1 MKIKQ
6 IPNNPFQENT
16 YVVWDET
23 TMEAA
28 IVDCGALFPQ
38 EEERIDAFVNDN
50 QLKIKYI
57 LNTHLHLD
65 HCFGNAWAAERYGV
79 LPMAHR
85 DDETLLARMGEQARM
100 FGLPFEVRTEKLG
113 GYLEDGDVLKLGD
126 NEIRVIHTPGHSR
139 GGLCFYIP
147 AAGWLVS
154 GDSLFEGSIGRTDLE
169 GGSYATLIK
178 SITERLLILPDET
191 VVYPGHGAYTTI
203 GEEKKSNPFL

>member
-6 IPNNPFQENT
+6 IQNNPFQENT
-16 YVVWDET
+16 YVVWDEVS
-23 TMEAA
+23 MEAA

-38 EEERIDAFVNDN
+38 EEAKIEAFVSDN
-50 QLKIKYI
+50 NLKIKYI

-65 HCFGNAWAAERYGV
+65 HCFGNAWAAERYGI
-79 LPMAHR
+79 LPMAHK

-100 FGLPFEVRTEKLG
+100 FGLPFEVKTEKLG
-113 GYLEDGDVLKLGD
+113 GYLNDNDVLMLGENRID
-126 NEIRVIHTPGHSR
+126 VIHTPGHSR

-147 AAGWLVS
+147 SAGWLIS

-178 SITERLLILPDET
+178 SITERLMTLPEET
-191 VVYPGHGAYTTI
+191 VVYPGHGPYTTI
-203 GEEKKSNPFL
+203 GDEKRMNPFL

>member
-6 IPNNPFQENT
+6 IQNNPFQENT
-16 YVVWDET
+16 YIVWDEA

-38 EEERIDAFVNDN
+38 EEERIEAFISDN
-50 QLKIKYI
+50 NLKVKYI

-65 HCFGNAWAAERYGV
+65 HCFGNAWAAERYGI
-79 LPMAHR
+79 LPMAHE
-85 DDETLLARMGEQARM
+85 DDETLLARIGEQARM
-100 FGLPFEVRTEKLG
+100 FGLPFEVKTEKLG
-113 GYLEDGDVLKLGD
+113 GYLKDGDVLTLGEH
-126 NEIRVIHTPGHSR
+126 EIKVIHTPGHSR

-147 AAGWLVS
+147 SAGWLVS

-178 SITERLLILPDET
+178 SITERLMTLAEET
-191 VVYPGHGAYTTI
+191 VVYPGHGPYTTI
-203 GEEKKSNPFL
+203 GDEKKCNPFL

>member
-6 IPNNPFQENT
+6 IQNNPFQENT
-16 YVVWDET
+16 YIVWDEAT
-23 TMEAA
+23 LEAA

-38 EEERIDAFVNDN
+38 EEERIEEFINDN
-50 QLKIKYI
+50 KLKVKYI

-65 HCFGNAWAAERYGV
+65 HCFGNAWAAERYEV
-79 LPMAHR
+79 LPMAHE

-113 GYLEDGDVLKLGD
+113 RYLKDGDVLMLGN
-126 NEIRVIHTPGHSR
+126 NEIKVIHTPGHSR
-139 GGLCFYIP
+139 GGLCFYISST
-147 AAGWLVS
+147 GWLIS

-169 GGSYATLIK
+169 GGSYTTLIK
-178 SITERLLILPDET
+178 SITEHLMILPEET

-203 GEEKKSNPFL
+203 GEEKKCNPFL

>member
-6 IPNNPFQENT
+6 IQNNPFQENT
-16 YVVWDET
+16 YIVWDET
-23 TMEAA
+23 SMEAA

-38 EEERIDAFVNDN
+38 EEERIEAFISDN
-50 QLKIKYI
+50 NLKVKYI

-65 HCFGNAWAAERYGV
+65 HCFGNAWAVERYGV
-79 LPMAHR
+79 LPMAHE

-100 FGLPFEVRTEKLG
+100 FGLPFEVKTEKLG
-113 GYLEDGDVLKLGD
+113 GYLKDGDVLTLGE
-126 NEIRVIHTPGHSR
+126 NRIEVIHTPGHSR

-147 AAGWLVS
+147 SAGWLIS

-178 SITERLLILPDET
+178 SITERLMTLLEDT
-191 VVYPGHGAYTTI
+191 VVYPGHGPYTTI
-203 GEEKKSNPFL
+203 GDEKKSNPFL

>member
-16 YVVWDET
+16 YVVWDEA

-50 QLKIKYI
+50 NLKIKYI

-79 LPMAHR
+79 LPMAHE
-85 DDETLLARMGEQARM
+85 DDETLLARMREQARM

-178 SITERLLILPDET
+178 SITERLLILPEET

>member
-6 IPNNPFQENT
+6 IQNNPFQENT
-16 YVVWDET
+16 YVVWDEA

-38 EEERIDAFVNDN
+38 EEERIEAFVSDN
-50 QLKIKYI
+50 NLKVKYI

-65 HCFGNAWAAERYGV
+65 HCFGNAWAAGRYGV
-79 LPMAHR
+79 LPMEHEE
-85 DDETLLARMGEQARM
+85 DETLLARMGEQARM

-113 GYLEDGDVLKLGD
+113 GYLKDGDVLTLGE
-126 NEIRVIHTPGHSR
+126 NRIEVIHTPGHSR

-147 AAGWLVS
+147 SAGWLIS

-178 SITERLLILPDET
+178 SITERLITLPEET
-191 VVYPGHGAYTTI
+191 VVYPGHGPYTTI
-203 GEEKKSNPFL
+203 GDEKKSNPFL

>member
-6 IPNNPFQENT
+6 IQNNPFQENT
-16 YVVWDET
+16 YVVWNEASK
-23 TMEAA
+23 EAA

-38 EEERIDAFVNDN
+38 EEERIEKFVEENG
-50 QLKIKYI
+50 LRVKYL

-65 HCFGNAWAAERYGV
+65 HCFGNHWAAERYGI
-79 LPMAHR
+79 LPMAHAE
-85 DDETLLARMGEQARM
+85 DETLLARMGEQARM
-100 FGLPFEVRTEKLG
+100 FGLPFEVKTEKLG
-113 GYLEDGDVLKLGD
+113 KYLNDGDVLMLGD

-147 AAGWLVS
+147 SASWLIS

-178 SITERLLILPDET
+178 SITERLMTLPEET
-191 VVYPGHGAYTTI
+191 IVHPGHGGYTTI

>member
-16 YVVWDET
+16 YVVWDEA

-38 EEERIDAFVNDN
+38 EEERIDVFANDN
-50 QLKIKYI
+50 NLKIKYI

-79 LPMAHR
+79 LPMAHE

-100 FGLPFEVRTEKLG
+100 FGLPFEVRSEKLG
-113 GYLEDGDVLKLGD
+113 GYLKDGDVLTLGE
-126 NEIRVIHTPGHSR
+126 NRIEVIHTPGHSR

-147 AAGWLVS
+147 SAGWLIS

-178 SITERLLILPDET
+178 SITERLMTLPEDT
-191 VVYPGHGAYTTI
+191 VVYPGHGPYTTI
-203 GEEKKSNPFL
+203 GDEKRSNPFL

>member
-6 IPNNPFQENT
+6 IQNNPFQENT
-16 YVVWDET
+16 YVMWDEAS
-23 TMEAA
+23 MEAA

-38 EEERIDAFVNDN
+38 EEAKIEAFVSDN
-50 QLKIKYI
+50 NLKVKYI

-65 HCFGNAWAAERYGV
+65 HCFGNAWAAERYGI
-79 LPMAHR
+79 LPMAHK

-100 FGLPFEVRTEKLG
+100 FGLPFEVKTEKLG
-113 GYLEDGDVLKLGD
+113 GYLKDDDVLMLGE
-126 NEIRVIHTPGHSR
+126 NEIKVIHTPGHSR

-147 AAGWLVS
+147 SAGWLIS

-178 SITERLLILPDET
+178 SITERLMTLPEET
-191 VVYPGHGAYTTI
+191 VVYPGHGPYTSI
-203 GEEKKSNPFL
+203 GDEKRMNPFL

>member
-6 IPNNPFQENT
+6 IQNNPFQENT
-16 YVVWDET
+16 YVVWDEA

-38 EEERIDAFVNDN
+38 EEAKIEAFVSDN
-50 QLKIKYI
+50 NLKVKYI

-65 HCFGNAWAAERYGV
+65 HCFGNAWAAERYGI
-79 LPMAHR
+79 LPMAHEE
-85 DDETLLARMGEQARM
+85 DETLLARMGEQARM
-100 FGLPFEVRTEKLG
+100 FGLPFEVKTEKLG
-113 GYLEDGDVLKLGD
+113 GYLKDDDVLTLGE
-126 NEIRVIHTPGHSR
+126 NKIEVIHTPGHSR

-147 AAGWLVS
+147 SAGWIIS

-178 SITERLLILPDET
+178 SITERLMTLPEET
-191 VVYPGHGAYTTI
+191 VVYPGHGPYTTI
-203 GEEKKSNPFL
+203 GDEKRMNPFL

>member
-6 IPNNPFQENT
+6 IQNNPFQENT
-16 YVVWDET
+16 YVVWDEA

-38 EEERIDAFVNDN
+38 EEERIEAFVNDN
-50 QLKIKYI
+50 NLKVKYI

-65 HCFGNAWAAERYGV
+65 HCFGNAWAAERYGI
-79 LPMAHR
+79 LPMAHE

-100 FGLPFEVRTEKLG
+100 FGLPFEVKTEKLG
-113 GYLEDGDVLKLGD
+113 GYLKDDDVLMLGE
-126 NEIRVIHTPGHSR
+126 NEIKVIHTPGHSR

-147 AAGWLVS
+147 SAGWLIS

-178 SITERLLILPDET
+178 SITERLMTLPEET
-191 VVYPGHGAYTTI
+191 VVYPGHGPYTTI
-203 GEEKKSNPFL
+203 GDEKRMNPFL

>member
-6 IPNNPFQENT
+6 IQNNPFQENT
-16 YVVWDET
+16 YVVWDEAS
-23 TMEAA
+23 MEAA

-38 EEERIDAFVNDN
+38 EEAKIEAFVSDN
-50 QLKIKYI
+50 NLKIKYI

-65 HCFGNAWAAERYGV
+65 HCFGNAWAAERYGI
-79 LPMAHR
+79 LPMAHK

-100 FGLPFEVRTEKLG
+100 FGLPFEVKTEKLG
-113 GYLEDGDVLKLGD
+113 GYLNDNDVLMLGE
-126 NEIRVIHTPGHSR
+126 NRIEVIHTPGHSR

-147 AAGWLVS
+147 SAGWLIS

-178 SITERLLILPDET
+178 SITERLMTLPEET
-191 VVYPGHGAYTTI
+191 VVYPGHGPYTTI
-203 GEEKKSNPFL
+203 GDEKRMNPFL

>member
-6 IPNNPFQENT
+6 IQNNPFQENT
-16 YVVWDET
+16 YIIYDSASRK
-23 TMEAA
+23 AA
-28 IVDCGALFPQ
+28 IIDCGALFPQ
-38 EEERIDAFVNDN
+38 EEEAIQEFVADN
-50 QLKIKYI
+50 GLTIKYL

-79 LPMAHR
+79 LPMAHT

-100 FGLPFEVRTEKLG
+100 FGLPFEVKTEKLG
-113 GYLEDGDVLKLGD
+113 KYLNDGDILMLGE
-126 NEIRVIHTPGHSR
+126 NRIEVIHTPGHSR

-147 AAGWLVS
+147 SAQWLIS

-178 SITERLLILPDET
+178 SITERLMTLPEET
-191 VVYPGHGAYTTI
+191 VVYPGHGPYTTI
-203 GEEKKSNPFL
+203 GDEKKTNPFL

>member
-16 YVVWDET
+16 YVVWDEA

-38 EEERIDAFVNDN
+38 EEERIDVFVNDN
-50 QLKIKYI
+50 NLKIKYI

-79 LPMAHR
+79 LPMAHE

-113 GYLEDGDVLKLGD
+113 GYLKDGDVLKLGD
-126 NEIRVIHTPGHSR
+126 NEIKVIHTPGHSR

-178 SITERLLILPDET
+178 SITERLLILPEET

>member
-6 IPNNPFQENT
+6 IQNNPFQENT
-16 YVVWDET
+16 YVVWDEAS
-23 TMEAA
+23 MEAA

-38 EEERIDAFVNDN
+38 EEAKIEAFVSDN
-50 QLKIKYI
+50 NLKVKYI

-65 HCFGNAWAAERYGV
+65 HCFGNAWAAERYGI
-79 LPMAHR
+79 LPMAHK

-100 FGLPFEVRTEKLG
+100 FGLPFEVKTEKLG
-113 GYLEDGDVLKLGD
+113 GYLKDDDVLMLGE
-126 NEIRVIHTPGHSR
+126 NEIKVIHTPGHSR

-147 AAGWLVS
+147 SAGWLIS

-178 SITERLLILPDET
+178 SITERLMTLPEET
-191 VVYPGHGAYTTI
+191 VVYPGHGPYTTI
-203 GEEKKSNPFL
+203 GDEKRMNPFL

>member
-6 IPNNPFQENT
+6 IQNNPFQENT
-16 YVVWDET
+16 YVVWDEA

-28 IVDCGALFPQ
+28 IIDCGALFPQ
-38 EEERIDAFVNDN
+38 EEERIDAFVSDN
-50 QLKIKYI
+50 NLKIKYI

-65 HCFGNAWAAERYGV
+65 HCFGNAWAAERYGI
-79 LPMAHR
+79 LPMAHK

-113 GYLEDGDVLKLGD
+113 GYLKDGDVLMLGEH
-126 NEIRVIHTPGHSR
+126 EIKVIHTPGHSR
-139 GGLCFYIP
+139 GGLCFYISS
-147 AAGWLVS
+147 AGWLIS

-178 SITERLLILPDET
+178 SITECLMTLPNET
-191 VVYPGHGAYTTI
+191 VVYPGHGPYTTI
-203 GEEKKSNPFL
+203 GDEKNNNPFL

>member
-6 IPNNPFQENT
+6 IQNNPFQENT
-16 YVVWDET
+16 YVMWDEA

-38 EEERIDAFVNDN
+38 EEEKIETFVNEN
-50 QLKIKYI
+50 NLKIKYI

-79 LPMAHR
+79 LPMAHE
-85 DDETLLARMGEQARM
+85 DDETLLARMGEQVRM

-113 GYLEDGDVLKLGD
+113 EYLKDGDILKLGN
-126 NEIRVIHTPGHSR
+126 NEIKVIHTPGHSR

-147 AAGWLVS
+147 AAGWLIS

-169 GGSYATLIK
+169 GGSYTTLIK
-178 SITERLLILPDET
+178 SITERLLTLPEET

>member
-6 IPNNPFQENT
+6 IQNNPFQENT
-16 YVVWDET
+16 YIVWDET
-23 TMEAA
+23 SMEAA

-38 EEERIDAFVNDN
+38 EEERIEAFISDN
-50 QLKIKYI
+50 NLKVKYI

-65 HCFGNAWAAERYGV
+65 HCFGNAWAVERYGV
-79 LPMAHR
+79 LPMAHE

-100 FGLPFEVRTEKLG
+100 FGLPFEVKTEKLG
-113 GYLEDGDVLKLGD
+113 GYLKDGDVLTLGE
-126 NEIRVIHTPGHSR
+126 NRIEVIHTPGHSR

-147 AAGWLVS
+147 SAGWLVS

-178 SITERLLILPDET
+178 SITERLMTLPEET
-191 VVYPGHGAYTTI
+191 VVYPGHGPYTTI
-203 GEEKKSNPFL
+203 GDEKRSNPFL

>member
-6 IPNNPFQENT
+6 IQNNPFQENT

-28 IVDCGALFPQ
+28 IIDCGALFPQ
-38 EEERIDAFVNDN
+38 EEERIDAFVSDN
-50 QLKIKYI
+50 NLKVKYI

-65 HCFGNAWAAERYGV
+65 HCFGNAWAAERYGI
-79 LPMAHR
+79 LPMAHK

-113 GYLEDGDVLKLGD
+113 GYLKDGDVLTLGEH
-126 NEIRVIHTPGHSR
+126 EIKVIHTPGHSR

-147 AAGWLVS
+147 SAGWLVS

-178 SITERLLILPDET
+178 SITERLMTLAEET
-191 VVYPGHGAYTTI
+191 VVYPGHGPYTTI
-203 GEEKKSNPFL
+203 GDEKKCNPFL

>member
-16 YVVWDET
+16 YVVWDEA

-38 EEERIDAFVNDN
+38 EEERIDVFVSDN
-50 QLKIKYI
+50 NLKVKYI

-79 LPMAHR
+79 LPMAHE

-113 GYLEDGDVLKLGD
+113 GYLKDGDVLTLGE
-126 NEIRVIHTPGHSR
+126 NRIEVIHTPGHSR

-147 AAGWLVS
+147 SAGWLIS

-178 SITERLLILPDET
+178 SITERLVTLPEDT
-191 VVYPGHGAYTTI
+191 VVYPGHGSYTTI
-203 GEEKKSNPFL
+203 GDEKKSNPFL

>member
-16 YVVWDET
+16 YVVWDEA

-38 EEERIDAFVNDN
+38 EEERIDVFVNDN

-79 LPMAHR
+79 LPMAHE

-113 GYLEDGDVLKLGD
+113 GYLGDGDVLKLGD

-139 GGLCFYIP
+139 GGLCFYMP

-178 SITERLLILPDET
+178 SITERLLILPEET